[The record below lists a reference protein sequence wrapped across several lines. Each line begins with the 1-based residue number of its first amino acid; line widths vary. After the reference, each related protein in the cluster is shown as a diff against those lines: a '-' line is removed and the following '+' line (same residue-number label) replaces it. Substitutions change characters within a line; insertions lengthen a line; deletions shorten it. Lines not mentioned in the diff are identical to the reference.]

1 MEHLARIPKNR
12 IAVLIGK
19 KGSTRKM
26 IENACGASLHIQSNS
41 GDVSVVW
48 PDEGSDPV
56 IKMKLPDVIFAI
68 GRGLAPKRAIQLL
81 EDDVFLRMY
90 DIREW
95 VGRQPNQTRRM
106 TVSYTHLTLPTILL
120 V

>member
-19 KGSTRKM
+19 SGSTRKM
-26 IENACGASLHIQSNS
+26 IEKACGASLHIESKS
-41 GDVSVVW
+41 GDVSVNW

-68 GRGLAPKRAIQLL
+68 GSFFFIACRVKIFYYGS
-81 EDDVFLRMY
+81 FF
-90 DIREW
+90 
-95 VGRQPNQTRRM
+95 RQGWYH
-106 TVSYTHLTLPTILL
+106 S
-120 V
+120 